1 MSKEPKR
8 ESLNNLQNIFHRILE
23 RYLQTSDKYY
33 LNFIQDEL
41 PRYLS
46 IRNREF
52 SFYSKPVFKANPRN
66 QSQLIIDLYND
77 LNEIKIQILA
87 ELNLKVFTLNIKRFN
102 YIYFKSSGLQYQV
115 IHFLQKES
123 SKRLNQFITSFLI
136 HGSFA
141 TGDFL
146 KDWSDLDT
154 KIILNDFVFQSSRH
168 LDYAAKW
175 FRKLSLLCD
184 KIDPLSHHRFS
195 FLTNFDLSYYPAF
208 FLPKEVY
215 NYALLLNGQ
224 PEIKINLRPDKDEIK
239 KQMIKFVGYFKD
251 KVLDKKYSRNQGQ
264 FKNDLAR
271 LMLWPSLMLQTKD
284 IYIYKKYSF
293 KKAKQEFPQ
302 VDFSLVDEAGAIRE
316 QWSGSN
322 LLRYYPDSL
331 FTLLPFRFN
340 QIIINQYKRYLNGRP
355 LPKTRKEI
363 EIFTRE
369 AYYFL
374 KKTFNLIKNEQK

>member
-46 IRNREF
+46 IRNSEF
-52 SFYSKPVFKANPRN
+52 SFYSKPVFKANPSN

-87 ELNLKVFTLNIKRFN
+87 ELNLK
-102 YIYFKSSGLQYQV
+102 SSGWQYQV

-239 KQMIKFVGYFKD
+239 KQ
-251 KVLDKKYSRNQGQ
+251 R
-264 FKNDLAR
+264 
-271 LMLWPSLMLQTKD
+271 
-284 IYIYKKYSF
+284 
-293 KKAKQEFPQ
+293 
-302 VDFSLVDEAGAIRE
+302 
-316 QWSGSN
+316 
-322 LLRYYPDSL
+322 
-331 FTLLPFRFN
+331 
-340 QIIINQYKRYLNGRP
+340 
-355 LPKTRKEI
+355 
-363 EIFTRE
+363 
-369 AYYFL
+369 
-374 KKTFNLIKNEQK
+374 